1 MKGGKQNMKKENKKA
16 AASTPKKSTFDI
28 TQYPK
33 EDYTTSK
40 GEEKTRYILPDEVF
54 WEHLKEIPDGTINE
68 SRTRRAA
75 KNGALKIFGTDPEA
89 DREIQKQGG
98 ESLQAAIR
106 QRKTFREDFLAL
118 LAQKADN
125 GKTRQENIVI
135 SMADR
140 ADLGDVKAA
149 QFIRDTIGEKPA
161 DTVDLNANVM
171 TEADKA
177 LMDKLKARMI
187 QE

>member
-16 AASTPKKSTFDI
+16 AASTPETDFDI
-28 TQYPK
+28 TIYPK

-75 KNGALKIFGTDPEA
+75 KNGALKILGSEPEK
-89 DREIQKQGG
+89 DRKIQKAGG
-98 ESLQAAIR
+98 EALQATIR

-177 LMDKLKARMI
+177 LIDKLKARMI

>member
-1 MKGGKQNMKKENKKA
+1 MKKNKKEV
-16 AASTPKKSTFDI
+16 AASTPKTDFDI
-28 TQYPK
+28 TKYPK
-33 EDYTTSK
+33 EDYTNSK

-75 KNGALKIFGTDPEA
+75 KNGALKILGAEPEK
-89 DREIQKQGG
+89 DREIQKTGG
-98 ESLQAAIR
+98 ETLQAMIQ
-106 QRKTFREDFLAL
+106 QRKTMREDFLIVL
-118 LAQKADN
+118 SQKAEN

-140 ADLGDVKAA
+140 AELGEVKAA

-161 DTVDLNANVM
+161 ETIDLSADIT
-171 TEADKA
+171 TEADRA
-177 LMDKLKARMI
+177 LMEKLKARMI
-187 QE
+187 EEQ